1 MELARDSFSSCQI
14 LWLDLNVE
22 FDGIGRMD
30 GDVVEYM
37 GSVEEEVI
45 TDDDAVFS
53 RDLAAGMNF
62 NMFEHHVYGLK
73 VNERN

>member
-1 MELARDSFSSCQI
+1 MIKVGLLAK
-14 LWLDLNVE
+14 W
-22 FDGIGRMD
+22 
-30 GDVVEYM
+30 YM
-37 GSVEEEVI
+37 GSVEEVI

-73 VNERN
+73 VK